1 MRTPCA
7 RHAHAMRTPRTRHA
21 YMAQE
26 LHRELRARAASLA
39 LPPQH
44 SRSYLGGEDDTAE
57 AERAAW
63 LLLSPRLLDLSCAVR
78 ELRPSARRSV
88 THLGLPAIT
97 ADMLQTLSSQV
108 RPQ

>member
-1 MRTPCA
+1 MHTPCIY
-7 RHAHAMRTPRTRHA
+7 T
-21 YMAQE
+21 AQE

-57 AERAAW
+57 AERAAR